1 MSKANVAFIHAS
13 PLAIEPLKTYYA
25 AAEPEWTITNLW
37 DDGILRLFRSNDQAR
52 IEAAL
57 ASLLDHAVKLY
68 ASEVA
73 LITCSAARLE
83 LIDRLRERSPIPIVK
98 IDSPMAEAAVRAAS
112 KVGVLVTFAPTVDAT
127 VAMLRETAQ
136 VAGREVE
143 VVPSLVDG
151 AFERLF
157 AGDAPEH
164 DRLLWKGA
172 ASLRDAGVGAIVLAQ
187 VSMAHLRAELE
198 KSLGLPVYSSLE
210 TSHAALLAHLK
221 AKVMC

>member
-1 MSKANVAFIHAS
+1 MSRANIAFIHAS

-37 DDGILRLFRSNDQAR
+37 DDGILRLFRSNDQSR

-57 ASLLDHAVKLY
+57 ASLVEHGTKLY
-68 ASEVA
+68 SAEAA

-83 LIDRLRERSPIPIVK
+83 LIDKLRERSSIPLVK

-127 VAMLRETAQ
+127 VAMLRETATA
-136 VAGREVE
+136 AGREVE
-143 VVPSLVDG
+143 VVPRLVDG

-157 AGDAPEH
+157 AGDTAEH
-164 DRLLWKGA
+164 DRLLRRRCGEPVRCRSWRYRARTGVDGA
-172 ASLRDAGVGAIVLAQ
+172 SSSRLGEIARAAGLFE
-187 VSMAHLRAELE
+187 S
-198 KSLGLPVYSSLE
+198 
-210 TSHAALLAHLK
+210 
-221 AKVMC
+221 

>member
-1 MSKANVAFIHAS
+1 MPRANVAFIHAS

-57 ASLLDHAVKLY
+57 ASLLDHAAKLY
-68 ASEVA
+68 ASEAA

-83 LIDRLRERSPIPIVK
+83 LIDRLRERSRIPIVK
-98 IDSPMAEAAVRAAS
+98 IDSPMAEAAVTAAS
-112 KVGVLVTFAPTVDAT
+112 KIGALVTFAPTVDAT

-136 VAGREVE
+136 AAGREVQVE
-143 VVPSLVDG
+143 SNLVEG

-157 AGDAPEH
+157 AGDTSEH
-164 DRLLWKGA
+164 DRLVRRGA
-172 ASLRDAGVGAIVLAQ
+172 ERLRDAGAGAIVLAQ

-210 TSHAALLAHLK
+210 TSHAALGKSLGY
-221 AKVMC
+221 